1 MDRKSVLVVGRSGQL
16 SLALSRQRGFVYTC
30 VGRPDLD
37 VADKASIEQAV
48 TALDPAA
55 VINTAAYT
63 AVDKAEREPDL
74 AYQVN
79 ATGPENLARVCA
91 ARNLPLLHVS
101 TDFVFDGRLNVPY
114 APKDQP
120 NPCSVYG
127 ASKAAG
133 EKAVRDILDTHV
145 IIRTAWVFSRDGNNF
160 LKTMLRLGNE
170 RESLSIVDDQTGS
183 PTHAANLACGLHT
196 ITEVIINNPA
206 FEQWGTYHMTNSGQ
220 ATWYGFAKEI
230 FRQAEPY
237 GQRKPTLKGIPTSQY
252 PTDATRPAYSVLDNS
267 TLFETFQIALP
278 DWRDAVGEC
287 LNTIFTKPATA
298 KSEGIR

>member
-1 MDRKSVLVVGRSGQL
+1 MDRKTVLVIGRSGQVA
-16 SLALSRQRGFVYTC
+16 LALSRRRGFVYTC
-30 VGRPDLD
+30 MGRPDLD
-37 VADKASIEQAV
+37 LADKASIEQAV
-48 TALDPAA
+48 TELDPAA
-55 VINTAAYT
+55 IINAAAYT

-79 ATGPENLARVCA
+79 ATGAENLAKICA

-101 TDFVFDGRLNVPY
+101 TDFVFDGCSNVPY
-114 APKDQP
+114 APNDQVS
-120 NPCSVYG
+120 PCSVYG

-133 EKAVRDILDTHV
+133 ERAVRDILDAHV
-145 IIRTAWVFSRDGNNF
+145 IVRTAWIFSRDGNNF

-183 PTHAANLACGLHT
+183 PTHAADLACGLQA

-220 ATWYGFAKEI
+220 TTWYGFAKEI
-230 FRQAEPY
+230 FRQAAPF
-237 GQRKPTLKGIPTSQY
+237 GQRKPELEGIPTSQY

-267 TLFETFQIALP
+267 TLLETFKIVLP

-287 LNTIFTKPATA
+287 LNTIFTKPATT

>member
-16 SLALSRQRGFVYTC
+16 ALALSRQRELVCTC
-30 VGRPDLD
+30 VGRPDLN

-55 VINTAAYT
+55 VINAAAYT

-101 TDFVFDGRLNVPY
+101 TDFVFDGRSNVPY
-114 APKDQP
+114 APKDQA

-183 PTHAANLACGLHT
+183 PTHAADLACGLHT

-220 ATWYGFAKEI
+220 ATWYRFAKEI

-237 GQRKPTLKGIPTSQY
+237 GQRKPALKGIPTSQY